1 MLEHHPSVSPSQS
14 GKVSCSMI
22 TGIRSCI
29 AANGLLASVVMVA
42 KVRNL
47 SPSGDLH
54 SSHTPL
60 KATGTLS
67 ARAMEKGYET
77 GCHNREPFPLAA
89 EAVRETVRSGGSVTA
104 RIDQSIP
111 LRGRD

>member
-1 MLEHHPSVSPSQS
+1 
-14 GKVSCSMI
+14 MI